1 MPAGDPPR
9 PTSIGLRFEQHGITL
24 RPEQQAALERYLG
37 LLTKWNKTL
46 NLTAL
51 KLDPLAD
58 EAIDRLLVEPVL
70 AAQFVSAIRGPAA
83 REMLV
88 DVGSGSGSPAIPLKI
103 SVPGVDLVMVES
115 RIRKSAFLRDAIR
128 LVGLERAEVQA
139 VRLEQLV
146 LEPRFRESVTW
157 VSVRAVRADSGLW
170 QAISAILAL
179 SGRVLWFRSQSD
191 APGASETGYLPAFQL
206 EDVRPLIPERR
217 SELAILRR
225 RGL

>member
-1 MPAGDPPR
+1 VPAGDPQGNP
-9 PTSIGLRFEQHGITL
+9 SIGPRFEQHGIAL
-24 RPEQQAALERYLG
+24 RPEQQAALQTYLG

-58 EAIDRLLVEPVL
+58 EAIDRLLVEPVR
-70 AAQFVSAIRGPAA
+70 AAQFVSGIGDPAVGG
-83 REMLV
+83 MLV

-103 SVPGVDLVMVES
+103 SVPSVGLVMVES
-115 RIRKSAFLRDAIR
+115 RIRKSAFLRDAVR

-139 VRLEQLV
+139 VRLEQMV
-146 LEPRFRESVTW
+146 SEPRFRESASW

-170 QAISAILAL
+170 EAISAILAP
-179 SGRVLWFRSQSD
+179 SGRVLWFRSHADALETSD
-191 APGASETGYLPAFQL
+191 SGYLEAFQL
-206 EDVRPLIPERR
+206 EEVRPLIPERR

-225 RGL
+225 RGV

>member
-1 MPAGDPPR
+1 ME
-9 PTSIGLRFEQHGITL
+9 S
-24 RPEQQAALERYLG
+24 YLG

-70 AAQFVSAIRGPAA
+70 ATQFMSGIGGQAA
-83 REMLV
+83 RGILV

-103 SVPGVDLVMVES
+103 SLPGMGLVMVES

-128 LVGLERAEVQA
+128 LIGLESAEVQA
-139 VRLEQLV
+139 VRLEQMV
-146 LEPRFRESVTW
+146 LEPRFRESASW

-170 QAISAILAL
+170 QAISAILAP
-179 SGRVLWFRSQSD
+179 SGRVLWFRSQAD
-191 APGASETGYLPAFQL
+191 APEASDTGYLPAFQL
-206 EDVRPLIPERR
+206 EEVRPLIPERR
-217 SELAILRR
+217 SELAILSR
-225 RGL
+225 RGV